1 MYRWIPIEADTDF
14 EKIAEGIPA
23 DYAPTRV
30 IKRLKEGISLAV
42 RAVLV
47 EQEYVDKDYRS
58 TYYHYYAKKGRE
70 YRTDCVR
77 LHFFD
82 ALVKFDAEALLLST
96 PDEKLDDHYFGY
108 MVLRPTLHRTIGRT
122 VLSPDIRRGAR
133 GFVITARHKVH
144 LLGYTLHFSGFPSM
158 DQHEDISVCSH
169 AACWAILRHYSERFA
184 QHREILLHGVT
195 MLASRGD
202 PGGLSPS
209 DGLIEPEA
217 ERIFRA
223 AGTYP
228 VTERKDPDDPE
239 PFYRHLLAYLESGF
253 PLYLTSEEYEHA
265 LVCVGHKWRDTATV
279 SQGEV
284 GHAWDRV
291 ESVLVVDDHHLP
303 YLAVPAREDDIGDAT
318 YTLEN
323 IDALVV
329 ALPEKIFFRVDQVE
343 RTAIAFFRKIL
354 GREMALPADED
365 LVVRYFVTTA
375 PGLREYAQKNRSA
388 FGNVLVNSIMR
399 QRMAQFVWIVEFASV
414 AQWNLGII
422 TARAVMDA
430 TASAADQQP
439 FWFAHDAATAI
450 FFDRSTEQTAPV
462 VVALPA
468 QAGGT
473 TLPRME
479 RNLRPVKPSEPD
491 TNREV
496 KP

>member
-1 MYRWIPIEADTDF
+1 MYRWIPIETDSDF
-14 EKIAEGIPA
+14 EKIADGMAA
-23 DYAPTRV
+23 DYEPKRV

-47 EQEYVDKDYRS
+47 EEEYVDKDYRS

-70 YRTDCVR
+70 YRPDCVR

-82 ALVKFDAEALLLST
+82 ALVTFDQEALSLVT

-133 GFVITARHKVH
+133 GLVITARHKVH

-202 PGGLSPS
+202 PGGLAPS

-217 ERIFRA
+217 ERILRA

-228 VTERKDPDDPE
+228 VIERKDPDDPE

-253 PLYLTSEEYEHA
+253 PLYLSSDAYEHA
-265 LVCVGHKWRDTATV
+265 LVGVGHKWKDVPTA
-279 SQGEV
+279 SKDDV

-303 YLAVPAREDDIGDAT
+303 YLAVPAREDDIGSAT
-318 YTLEN
+318 YTVED
-323 IDALVV
+323 IDWLVV
-329 ALPEKIFFRVDQVE
+329 ALPEKIFFRIDAVE
-343 RTAIAFFRKIL
+343 LTARTFFRKIL
-354 GREMALPADED
+354 GSEMALPADKD
-365 LVVRYFVTTA
+365 LVIRYFVTTA

-388 FGNVLVNSIMR
+388 FGNVLVNAIMR
-399 QRMAQFVWIVEFASV
+399 QRMAQFVWVVEFASV
-414 AQWNLGII
+414 AQWELGVI

-430 TASAADQQP
+430 TASMADRQP
-439 FWFAHDAATAI
+439 FWFAHDAVTAI
-450 FFDRSTEQTAPV
+450 FFDRSTEQSPPV
-462 VVALPA
+462 VVPLP
-468 QAGGT
+468 QQPGGV
-473 TLPRME
+473 TLARME

-491 TNREV
+491 STVR
-496 KP
+496 